1 MKKLPY
7 KRLQINNR
15 DGGRQGVNIIFDDH
29 IHMDNNSEVCGY
41 LSDSDIFKD
50 YNKY

>member
-15 DGGRQGVNIIFDDH
+15 NGVNIIFDDH